1 MLDKDRIPKHV
12 AIIMDG
18 NGRWAKQRG
27 VPRVAGHNAGMKAM
41 KKIVDHSDKLGIKY
55 LTVYAFSTE
64 NWKRSVEEVS
74 GIFGLLVKYV
84 NSELKELIANNV
96 KVTVFGD
103 YSMIPED
110 AKRSLEKT
118 LEQTKNN
125 TGLQFNIALNY
136 GGRDEIKKAVCA
148 IADKVKA
155 GEIEPED
162 ITEDLISAH
171 LYTGVHNYDCP
182 DPELMIRT
190 SGEIRLSNYLLWQT
204 AYSEFVF
211 TDVLWPDF
219 TPEEYEKSIEEY
231 QRRDRRFG
239 GRK

>member
-1 MLDKDRIPKHV
+1 
-12 AIIMDG
+12 
-18 NGRWAKQRG
+18 
-27 VPRVAGHNAGMKAM
+27 
-41 KKIVDHSDKLGIKY
+41 
-55 LTVYAFSTE
+55 
-64 NWKRSVEEVS
+64 
-74 GIFGLLVKYV
+74 
-84 NSELKELIANNV
+84 
-96 KVTVFGD
+96 
-103 YSMIPED
+103 MIPED

-118 LEQTKNN
+118 LDQTKDN

-148 IADKVKA
+148 IAEKVKA
-155 GEIEPED
+155 GELQPED
-162 ITEDLISAH
+162 ITEDVIGAH

-219 TPEEYEKSIEEY
+219 TPAEFEKAIEEY
-231 QRRDRRFG
+231 QSRDRRFG

>member
-18 NGRWAKQRG
+18 NGRWAKQKG

-84 NSELKELIANNV
+84 NSELQELIRNNV

-118 LEQTKNN
+118 LEQTKDN

-148 IADKVKA
+148 IAEKVKA
-155 GEIEPED
+155 GELQPED
-162 ITEDLISAH
+162 ITEETISAH

-219 TPEEYEKSIEEY
+219 TPAEYEKAIEEY
-231 QRRDRRFG
+231 QSRDRRFG
-239 GRK
+239 GR

>member
-1 MLDKDRIPKHV
+1 MLDRDRIPKHV

-18 NGRWAKQRG
+18 NGRWAKQKG

-118 LEQTKNN
+118 LEKTQNN

-136 GGRDEIKKAVCA
+136 GGRDEIKRAVCA
-148 IADKVKA
+148 IAEKVKA
-155 GEIEPED
+155 GEMEPED
-162 ITEDLISAH
+162 ITEDVIGQH
-171 LYTGVHNYDCP
+171 LYTGVLNHNCP
-182 DPELMIRT
+182 DPEVMIRT

-219 TPEEYEKSIEEY
+219 TPEEYEKAIAEY
-231 QRRDRRFG
+231 QSRDRRFG

>member
-18 NGRWAKQRG
+18 NGRWAKQKG

-84 NSELKELIANNV
+84 NSELKELIRNNV

-110 AKRSLEKT
+110 AKCSLEKT
-118 LEQTKNN
+118 LEQTKDN

-148 IADKVKA
+148 IAEKVKA
-155 GEIEPED
+155 GEMQPED
-162 ITEDLISAH
+162 ITEEVIGAH

-219 TPEEYEKSIEEY
+219 TPAEYEKAIEEY
-231 QRRDRRFG
+231 QSRDRRFG